1 MGIHTICI
9 VLASRADVDRPA
21 TSASDLPDNT
31 RQLVRLS
38 RLWVFDQP
46 LVKASLSAVPSKPAK
61 PPPPPQL
68 TKPPQEPSPISKPTL
83 TNNPAASAAGL
94 SHQQSETPAQCAG
107 QKSQGFAP
115 LTLATVAALWSL
127 GRVPDAPVETIPV
140 ESPIDALRE
149 LPLAAFSGRGA
160 KELDGLQ
167 LEGDEHNYQLWVQD
181 DQVWTFRRPSP

>member
-1 MGIHTICI
+1 MGIHTVFI
-9 VLASRADVDRPA
+9 VVASRADVDRPA

-46 LVKASLSAVPSKPAK
+46 LAKASLSAVPSKPAK

-68 TKPPQEPSPISKPTL
+68 TKPPKESSPTPKPT
-83 TNNPAASAAGL
+83 PAKKFAASAAGL
-94 SHQQSETPAQCAG
+94 SHQQSETPAQCAAH
-107 QKSQGFAP
+107 KSQGFAP

-127 GRVPDAPVETIPV
+127 GREPEAPVETIPV

-167 LEGDEHNYQLWVQD
+167 LEGGEHTYQLWVQD